1 MGTVSENKTDKSAA
15 FLYQMAETGAPIID
29 KTPIVMECKVKDI
42 YKTEGFES
50 FICKIIAV
58 HAGKFVLKRTKES
71 TTAYLN
77 LFYLKCRLIN
87 TSVPAKS

>member
-50 FICKIIAV
+50 FI
-58 HAGKFVLKRTKES
+58 
-71 TTAYLN
+71 
-77 LFYLKCRLIN
+77 
-87 TSVPAKS
+87 